1 MLKWFVNSGWWLGNR
16 HSPLRRGISLVFSL
30 SSLVLFSACTDYVS
44 QIEDRYG
51 EWKID
56 PSTVEK
62 GLMTDSRD
70 GQTYETV
77 KIGTQMWM
85 AQNLN
90 YETANSYCYRD
101 SAKYCSKYGRYYTWA
116 AAKKACPSG
125 WHLPT
130 EADFKTLI
138 GAVGGASDAS
148 YVLKSTNGW
157 NDAGIDFSGNGTD
170 DYSFA
175 AFPAGN
181 RYYSNGDYG
190 VGSSAEFWSS
200 TEDDRDSDYAV
211 HLYLSYTDVDNYAS
225 GEILYGFYKEN
236 GLSVR
241 CIKDEKFSLSA
252 ITTKSGSSQKAKS
265 SSSSI
270 KSSSSISQKSSSSVA
285 KLSSSSVVKSSSSQ
299 KTVSSSSG
307 KVTEPAEVTVGS
319 MTDSRDGK
327 TYKTVTIGTQTW
339 MAQNLNY
346 ETSNSY
352 CYNDDVSY
360 CTKYGRLY
368 TWAAAMDS
376 AGIWS
381 TNGKGCGSNKT
392 CSPTYPVRGV
402 CPQGWHLPSKAEWE
416 TLFNAV
422 GGSSVAGTKLKSTSG
437 WYNSGNG
444 TDAFSFSALPAGDR
458 YSDGNCYYEGIDA
471 DFWSSTEISSY
482 NAYDVF
488 LRYDDGNATLFSN
501 YKYFGFSVRCLKDD
515 ASGHLAN
522 SSSSLKKYSSSSTVK
537 SSSSVKITSSSSAKI
552 MSLSSSSTKQ
562 SSSSIDL
569 DYYNRQMQGQKGSG
583 LSWKASD
590 GPFVQINENGVKT
603 DWYYWTDSENGG
615 SSGFNRGS
623 VPNIA
628 DEKGS
633 GKYTLKEVE
642 SIGGVGGKAVLGPSF
657 MMKDS
662 VFHVGS
668 VESGF
673 SGGSIKL
680 PADKMLGL
688 CLEYTNTF
696 DYFVIQIIY
705 DNDEANNWGRPEFHL
720 PIATEKK
727 IINLP
732 WAVFQKISDWAFAD
746 VSVYDAIKV
755 MKGVNFQAIN
765 NSSKEVFGEF
775 VISKIG
781 AYGTC
786 DD

>member
-1 MLKWFVNSGWWLGNR
+1 MLKWLVNSGWWLGNR
-16 HSPLRRGISLVFSL
+16 HTPLRRGISLVFSL

-90 YETANSYCYRD
+90 FETTEGSYCYRD
-101 SAKYCSKYGRYYTWA
+101 SAKYCSKYGRYYTWG

-138 GAVGGASDAS
+138 GAVGGASDAEAS

-157 NDAGIDFSGNGTD
+157 IDAGVDLSGNGTD

-211 HLYLSYTDVDNYAS
+211 CLELDYTDVDNYAS
-225 GEILYGFYKEN
+225 LVEILHGFYKEN

-252 ITTKSGSSQKAKS
+252 ITTKSSSSQKAKS

-319 MTDSRDGK
+319 MTDSRDGQS
-327 TYKTVTIGTQTW
+327 YKTVTIGTQTW
-339 MAQNLNY
+339 MAENLNY
-346 ETSNSY
+346 ETANSY
-352 CYNDDVSY
+352 CFNNNSAN

-368 TWAAAMDS
+368 TWTAAMDS
-376 AGIWS
+376 AGTWS
-381 TNGKGCGSNKT
+381 TNGKGCGYGST
-392 CSPTYPVRGV
+392 CSPTGTIRGV
-402 CPQGWHLPSKAEWE
+402 CPEGWHLPSRAEWE

-422 GGSSVAGTKLKSTSG
+422 GGQSVAGTKLKSTSG

-444 TDAFSFSALPAGDR
+444 TDAFSFSALPAGGGYYNGR
-458 YSDGNCYYEGIDA
+458 YSSEGDYA
-471 DFWSSTEISSY
+471 YFWSSTENDSY
-482 NAYDVF
+482 YAYSVYLYYDYDSAY
-488 LRYDDGNATLFSN
+488 LDDGI
-501 YKYFGFSVRCLKDD
+501 KIIGFSVRCLQD
-515 ASGHLAN
+515 
-522 SSSSLKKYSSSSTVK
+522 
-537 SSSSVKITSSSSAKI
+537 
-552 MSLSSSSTKQ
+552 
-562 SSSSIDL
+562 
-569 DYYNRQMQGQKGSG
+569 
-583 LSWKASD
+583 
-590 GPFVQINENGVKT
+590 
-603 DWYYWTDSENGG
+603 
-615 SSGFNRGS
+615 
-623 VPNIA
+623 
-628 DEKGS
+628 
-633 GKYTLKEVE
+633 
-642 SIGGVGGKAVLGPSF
+642 
-657 MMKDS
+657 
-662 VFHVGS
+662 
-668 VESGF
+668 
-673 SGGSIKL
+673 
-680 PADKMLGL
+680 
-688 CLEYTNTF
+688 
-696 DYFVIQIIY
+696 
-705 DNDEANNWGRPEFHL
+705 
-720 PIATEKK
+720 
-727 IINLP
+727 
-732 WAVFQKISDWAFAD
+732 
-746 VSVYDAIKV
+746 
-755 MKGVNFQAIN
+755 
-765 NSSKEVFGEF
+765 
-775 VISKIG
+775 
-781 AYGTC
+781 
-786 DD
+786 